1 MTNYEMTTISSGTRI
16 RKEHN
21 TFSTSIGSVGA
32 NVTVTGDELWTAPAD
47 GVEVKAGDKW
57 LRLTSPQ
64 VGWMAY
70 THKGVPICK
79 DFKEIGT
86 PPPPPVPD
94 LVSPWLARVHINSLG
109 ISTVEVYT
117 ISGVDAHPYPVIHIN
132 GNVIW
137 NADGQIIAG

>member
-57 LRLTSPQ
+57 LHLTSPQ

-79 DFKEIGT
+79 DLKEIGT
-86 PPPPPVPD
+86 PPPPVPTPTTFN
-94 LVSPWLARVHINSLG
+94 VAVHIGAEMG
-109 ISTVEVYT
+109 ITS
-117 ISGVDAHPYPVIHIN
+117 VDIEGDETRPFNIILN
-132 GNVIW
+132 GRVIW
-137 NADGQIIAG
+137 P